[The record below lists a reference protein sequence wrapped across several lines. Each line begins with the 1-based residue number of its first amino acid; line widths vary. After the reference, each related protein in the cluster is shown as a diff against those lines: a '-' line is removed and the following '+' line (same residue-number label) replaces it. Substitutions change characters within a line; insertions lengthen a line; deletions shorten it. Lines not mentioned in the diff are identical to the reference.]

1 MFTINRISIHLCFF
15 YILAAESS
23 EMTNGQYNR
32 KSELKLA
39 TVSVK
44 EIAET
49 DRFEDLFRRGI
60 KLIMLKRIFLP
71 IRQSQSGM

>member
-1 MFTINRISIHLCFF
+1 
-15 YILAAESS
+15 
-23 EMTNGQYNR
+23 MTNGQYNR

-60 KLIMLKRIFLP
+60 KLIMLKRIFLQM
-71 IRQSQSGM
+71 RQSQRGM